1 MSKVINWFIGVAMM
15 VLLLS
20 GGFAKLYQFFG
31 WLFLLQYSQ
40 ADISVGGQIF
50 VRIATF
56 LLAYSIVGLIF
67 HFIGFFNGKV
77 MSAGYFILSTL
88 IGFGLNYIVMLI
100 ESHIK
105 IVLMVMGALL
115 GALIVFFI
123 VLFIVKRRRKTAN
136 EQHSFRT

>member
-1 MSKVINWFIGVAMM
+1 MSKIIYRFVGLAMII
-15 VLLLS
+15 LLLS
-20 GGFAKLYQFFG
+20 GGFAKLFQFFG
-31 WLFLLQYSQ
+31 WLFLLEYSQ

-56 LLAYSIVGLIF
+56 FLSYGIVGLIF
-67 HFIGFFNGKV
+67 HFIGFFNSKV
-77 MSAGYFILSTL
+77 MSAVYIILSTL

-123 VLFIVKRRRKTAN
+123 VLFIVKRRRKTIN
-136 EQHSFRT
+136 E

>member
-1 MSKVINWFIGVAMM
+1 MSKIINWFIGVAMI

-20 GGFAKLYQFFG
+20 GGFAKLFQFFG

-77 MSAGYFILSTL
+77 MSAVYIILSTL
-88 IGFGLNYIVMLI
+88 IGFGLNYIVMMV
-100 ESHIK
+100 ETYIK
-105 IVLMVMGALL
+105 IISIVFGVLIGV
-115 GALIVFFI
+115 LIVIFTA
-123 VLFIVKRRRKTAN
+123 LFIMN
-136 EQHSFRT
+136 